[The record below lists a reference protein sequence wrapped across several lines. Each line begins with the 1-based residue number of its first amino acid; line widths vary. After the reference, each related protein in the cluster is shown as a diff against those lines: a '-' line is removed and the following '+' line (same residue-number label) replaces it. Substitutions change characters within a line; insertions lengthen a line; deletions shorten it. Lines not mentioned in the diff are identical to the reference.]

1 MLALFLEN
9 TYFYFMLCVC
19 EDLTSF
25 GNKKKE
31 NLLRVKI
38 K

>member
-25 GNKKKE
+25 GNKKKRKFIE
-31 NLLRVKI
+31 SKN
-38 K
+38 